1 MMRGFCGFVF
11 FSSLSIKHKEEET
24 FSKAGKGCVLAGVIF
39 LFLQEGFSPV
49 KASSWS
55 MSEGQDGRVCQLP
68 HSSVPQLFTGAKAQ
82 VGNLSGERW
91 ELRQIKNKK
100 QGQSWAVL
108 KNKALLCCSRI
119 SPFFFFPLFPSPKAH
134 FQMVVDRL

>member
-1 MMRGFCGFVF
+1 MMRGFCGCVF
-11 FSSLSIKHKEEET
+11 FPSLSIKHKEEET

-39 LFLQEGFSPV
+39 LLLQEGFSPV

-82 VGNLSGERW
+82 VGNLSGER
-91 ELRQIKNKK
+91 
-100 QGQSWAVL
+100 
-108 KNKALLCCSRI
+108 
-119 SPFFFFPLFPSPKAH
+119 
-134 FQMVVDRL
+134 